1 MGRAGRPHPAQPVTT
16 APLAL
21 RAEREYRPLAS
32 CAVWARRVL
41 VVAVVVDVIA
51 VAAGIS
57 EVRLYQQ
64 AADGNA
70 SQADLV
76 ADDSRQAIVGLAQ
89 FGVLIVGAVFF
100 LRWFHRAYAN
110 LRALGA
116 ATQYGAGWA
125 IGFWFIPILNL
136 FRPKQMADEI
146 WSGSGDDGEPA
157 PGVVTWWWVAFILSG
172 IVGQLAFRV
181 NWNAEAISD
190 FRSASWLYLAADVF
204 SVAAGVLA
212 LTVITRVTARQEAAS
227 RRAAYPAGC
236 R

>member
-1 MGRAGRPHPAQPVTT
+1 MTT

-21 RAEREYRPLAS
+21 PAEREYRPLAGR
-32 CAVWARRVL
+32 AVWARRVL
-41 VVAVVVDVIA
+41 MVVVAVDVIA

-70 SQADLV
+70 TQADLL
-76 ADDSRQAIVGLAQ
+76 ADESREAIIGFAQ
-89 FGVLIVGAVFF
+89 FGLLIVSAVFF
-100 LRWFHRAYAN
+100 LRWFHCAYVN

-116 ATQYGAGWA
+116 ATQHGTGWA

-146 WSGSGDDGEPA
+146 WNGSGDDGEPA

-172 IVGQLAFRV
+172 IVGQMAFRV
-181 NWNAEAISD
+181 NWNAETVSD

-204 SVAAGVLA
+204 SAAAGALA
-212 LTVITRVTARQEAAS
+212 LTVIARMTARQEAAS
-227 RRAAYPAGC
+227 RRPV
-236 R
+236 